1 MKKVLCLINLRIYSL
16 KTSKLLVVKITFC
29 EFPRLLRKA
38 CSIELAPALQDGAT
52 GVDDV
57 LHDQDVLAADRVVDA
72 LHADDLHL

>member
-1 MKKVLCLINLRIYSL
+1 MRSLPEEAGDGDGLGFELCNGLEQ
-16 KTSKLLVVKITFC
+16 LLH
-29 EFPRLLRKA
+29 
-38 CSIELAPALQDGAT
+38 GAT